1 MWSKLVNTRVGD
13 LAKSLYDRNGCQYHN
28 WQHIL
33 DCYSYLEHNLVPYNE
48 DLDYAVMYHDIVY
61 DEYPDKEERSAN
73 ALLLAYPDKKRA
85 AHIIMATRNHSIE
98 TQDQVAKWMIQADLH
113 QLTSKQKVLENYVKL
128 MNESLD
134 LYGGDLRKF
143 AKANQDFMRN
153 LWITMNSNHKIDAD
167 PFWEE
172 VMSGIQITLA
182 ISHVFV

>member
-48 DLDYAVMYHDIVY
+48 DLDYAVLYHDIVY
-61 DEYPDKEERSAN
+61 DEHPDKEERSAN
-73 ALLLAYPDKKRA
+73 ALLLAYPDKKLA
-85 AHIIMATRNHSIE
+85 AEIVMATKTHSVE
-98 TQDQVAKWMIQADLH
+98 KQGNLGRWMIRADLH
-113 QLTSKQKVLENYVKL
+113 QLREPRKALENYVKI

-143 AKANQDFMRN
+143 AKGNQDFMRN
-153 LWITMNSNHKIDAD
+153 LWITIVGNHRLDPD

-172 VMSGIQITLA
+172 VMMGIQTTLA